1 MRTIFA
7 VAMAAGL
14 SIAAPA
20 FAQDAGSP
28 GAVGTGGSLTG
39 SNPPGGAATRMKD
52 GDATDR
58 TTPMVEERASAP
70 EGATPSNPAP
80 ETVRG
85 DQNGQN
91 MAK

>member
-1 MRTIFA
+1 MRSIFA
-7 VAMAAGL
+7 LAMAAGL
-14 SIAAPA
+14 TLAAPA

-28 GAVGTGGSLTG
+28 GAVGTGGGLTG
-39 SNPPGGAATRMKD
+39 SNTPGSAATEMKK
-52 GDATDR
+52 GDSMNR
-58 TTPMVEERASAP
+58 TAPMVEERAAAP
-70 EGATPSNPAP
+70 DGATPSNPAP